1 MKLLGEATFVNP
13 EVLWLLALLPVLA
26 VWLLWRDKKRT
37 ARITVPVLHSFATK
51 NMLGRL
57 RTVVLLF
64 LRLLALALLIV
75 AMARPQSTDM
85 STQKRGSEGI
95 DIVLAVDISPSML
108 ARDLKPNRLEAL
120 KVVAQKFVD
129 GRPGD
134 RIGLVIYAG
143 ESFAQVPLTTDH
155 KIVKNSIAE
164 LRYDLLENGTAI
176 GMGLATAVNRIKE
189 SEAVSKVIILLT
201 DGENNKG
208 IIDPKTAAEL
218 AKQYNIRVYTIGVGT
233 KGFAETPVAIDLQG
247 QFVYQP
253 MQVNIDEELLQY
265 IADETSGKYFRAT
278 NNKSLEEIYSEI
290 DKLEKTKL
298 EELTFYNYEEH
309 FYRFA
314 LLALGLLVVEWL
326 LRLTLFR
333 SIV

>member
-1 MKLLGEATFVNP
+1 MKLLGDATFVNP

-26 VWLLWRDKKRT
+26 VWLLWRDKRRT
-37 ARITVPVLHSFATK
+37 AQITVPVLHNFATQ
-51 NMLGRL
+51 NIIGRL
-57 RTVVLLF
+57 RTALLLT
-64 LRLLALALLIV
+64 LRLVALALLII
-75 AMARPQSTDM
+75 AMARPQSSDM

-120 KVVAQKFVD
+120 KIVAQKFVD
-129 GRPGD
+129 ARPGD

-176 GMGLATAVNRIKE
+176 GMGLATAVNRIKD

-218 AKQYNIRVYTIGVGT
+218 ATQYNIRVYTIGVGT
-233 KGFAETPVAIDLQG
+233 KGFAETPVAIDGQG
-247 QFVYQP
+247 RFVYQP
-253 MQVNIDEELLQY
+253 MQVSIDEELLQY
-265 IADETSGKYFRAT
+265 IADQTSGKYFRAT
-278 NNKSLEEIYSEI
+278 DNKSLESIYTEI

-298 EELTFYNYEEH
+298 EELTFYQYEEH

-314 LLALGLLVVEWL
+314 LWALGLLLAEWL
-326 LRLTLFR
+326 LRVTVFR